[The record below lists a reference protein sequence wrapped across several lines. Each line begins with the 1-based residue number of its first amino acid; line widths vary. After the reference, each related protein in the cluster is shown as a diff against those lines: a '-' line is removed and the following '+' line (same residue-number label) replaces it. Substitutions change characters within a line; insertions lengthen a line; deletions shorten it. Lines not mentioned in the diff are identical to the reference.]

1 MNKQKLDKWAE
12 LLLDTGKRN
21 NLVNFRDTRLGSVD
35 ILLPNFSAVFD
46 KADNGATLEAYA
58 PAPTDEE
65 AKPLR
70 RGKKDEA
77 QTAAPLLTKEQYVE
91 TYGGKIK
98 RINQILVYNP
108 QGNAMLALRN
118 IGKRARSAIEET
130 GVNVAYVALG
140 FVNMKERHSNVILRA
155 PILLAP
161 VTIES
166 KSSVDPCY
174 VKVTDDIILNPTLA
188 FKLQNEFSVT
198 LPDYNDE
205 GMAYFKKF
213 EGVVRRLGWTVAAE
227 AKIGVFSFQK
237 INMYRDIKDNG
248 NAIAKSIT
256 VRALNGDPVEIP
268 VVTTVQPDAPLH
280 NIVDADSSQAA
291 AIRFAREGR
300 SFVLQGPPGT
310 GKSQTITNIIAECL
324 ASGKKVLFVAEKL
337 AALNVVFDKLKAAGL
352 DEFCLQLHSHKAN
365 KKDVIEELAAT
376 LRLQP
381 TTVTERAAVETAA
394 LVNAQKQLDEYVTEL
409 HVAQPVI
416 GKSVYEMSEI
426 VASFRDAP
434 QFAYPVDVTG
444 KGADYIEAVTECLA
458 QFAKYEPTIGYDY
471 RRNVWYGYKNVDTS
485 YQNELVVKSQ
495 MKAVKRLCTMLVKL
509 SAQLQTQ
516 YMLTLDTIQSAQNYR
531 KLFKAAG
538 TGNVLT
544 PSLLS
549 VDKVTQTI
557 ELVKQMQQVADV
569 ILQARKAL
577 DEHYDNDVYAL
588 DGKTVHKRLKVAHR
602 NGLARA
608 FSHEYKK
615 FVKQLQACRTD
626 GVKIKYADV
635 LSAYELLATY
645 QTQKQTFAALEAELG
660 NRIAC
665 YNGLATDWAK
675 VLCELGEAQQ
685 YMRDMNFGTLS
696 RLSDEQFVAA
706 KNTFNS
712 LSGWLDA
719 AFCDESEINQLFA
732 NYQTDQ
738 CDIAAMPLA
747 TAFDK
752 ATACTNAIEQLDNW
766 CRFRRLTDKL
776 TELGVIEFVNKA
788 LDNRL
793 PLAKL
798 DRLYGRLFYG
808 QWIDV
813 TIRNNELLNQL
824 SRIPHDKLVDTFAEK
839 DRLQFAINQATL
851 KAELSAMRPD
861 LTQIS
866 PKSQVSALLRE
877 AEKKRKQKGIR
888 SLLSDTW
895 ELAQT
900 LKPCFLM
907 SPLSVSTFLAP
918 NMTFDV
924 VIFDEASQI
933 FPQDAVGA
941 IYRGKQ
947 LIVVGDAEQ
956 MPPSNFFTSIADTD
970 NEDEEDDI
978 DDYESILD
986 LCATTLPQ
994 MRLKWHYR
1002 SRFEQLIAFS
1012 NKNYYDNDLVTFPS
1026 AQKDKKGCGVD
1037 YYFVAGVFDRTARTN
1052 RIEAEYVV
1060 DLVFDNLRR
1069 YPDRSL
1075 GVVTFSAS
1083 QQDLVDRLIARR
1095 RRDDPSYEEYFRTN
1109 REEPF
1114 FVKNLETVQGDERD
1128 TIILDVAYGRDQQGK
1143 LLLNFGP
1150 LNRAGGER
1158 RLNVAVTRAKINV
1171 QVVSGMH
1178 AADIDLSKTQSVG
1191 VRLLREYLDYAEH
1204 GTGTLA
1210 RTDRPDPFG
1219 KTRFDLEGEICEFLR
1234 KNGYDADTKVG
1245 CSDFKVDIA
1254 VKPQRSANY
1263 VLAVECD
1270 GATYQATNETRD
1282 RDRLRKDILERM
1294 GWHFYRVWST
1304 DWFRNKRVEQE
1315 NLLNAVKQAAEQPK
1329 VDIAA
1334 TTATKESF
1342 ESRAATV
1349 EFQFDKYVY
1358 ADIDGLRA
1366 KYPDDIQ
1373 LFVKSI
1379 LEVEAPISEDLLLK
1393 RIVGVFGRTKVTAN
1407 VVNEWNE
1414 SMRGCAK
1421 HDIVRKK
1428 GFLYIKGQ
1436 NFRLRVAEDGSKA
1449 RAIND
1454 IAVEELAAGLLAV
1467 VKHNVAVE
1475 KTALYNFIAQQ
1486 LGCRRAGDAM
1496 TNRLN
1501 EAFATIKKQ
1510 LTVDGDVVSVK

>member
-35 ILLPNFSAVFD
+35 ILLPTFSAVFD
-46 KADNGATLEAYA
+46 KAANGATLETYA
-58 PAPTDEE
+58 PIPADEDD
-65 AKPLR
+65 KPR
-70 RGKKDEA
+70 RRAKKDET
-77 QTAAPLLTKEQYVE
+77 QETLPILNKEEYIA
-91 TYGGKIK
+91 TYSNKIK
-98 RINQILVYNP
+98 RVNQILVYNP
-108 QGNAMLALRN
+108 QSNALLALRN

-130 GVNVAYVALG
+130 GVNIAYIALG
-140 FVNMKERHSNVILRA
+140 FVNMKERHSSVVLRA

-166 KSSVDPCY
+166 KSPVDPSY

-188 FKLQNEFSVT
+188 FKLQNEYNIT

-205 GMAYFKKF
+205 GIAYFKKF
-213 EGVVRRLGWTVAAE
+213 ESAVRRLGWTFVAE
-227 AKIGVFSFQK
+227 AKIGIFSFQK

-248 NAIAKSIT
+248 NAIVKSLT

-268 VVTTVQPDAPLH
+268 VVTTTQPDTPLH

-365 KKDVIEELAAT
+365 KKDVIEELATT
-376 LRLQP
+376 LRLGR
-381 TTVTERAAVETAA
+381 TTVTERAQAETAI
-394 LVNAQKQLDEYVTEL
+394 LVSTQKQLDEYVEQL
-409 HVAQPVI
+409 HLPQPII

-434 QFAYPVDVTG
+434 QFAYPIDVTD
-444 KGADYIEAVTECLA
+444 KGTDYIDAVSECLT
-458 QFAKYEPTIGYDY
+458 QLAKYQPTIGYDY
-471 RRNVWYGYKNVDTS
+471 RMNVWYGYKNVDTS

-509 SAQLQTQ
+509 STQLQTA
-516 YMLTLDTIQSAQNYR
+516 YGLTLDTIQSAQNYR

-538 TGNVLT
+538 TANVLT

-549 VDKVTQTI
+549 ADKVTQTI
-557 ELVKQMQQVADV
+557 ELVRQMQQVADI
-569 ILQARKAL
+569 ILDARKAL
-577 DEHYDNDVYAL
+577 DEFYDEDVYKL
-588 DGKTVHKRLKVAHR
+588 DGKTANKRLKVAYR
-602 NGLARA
+602 NGLSRA
-608 FSHEYKK
+608 FSREYKK
-615 FVKQLQACRTD
+615 FVKQLQVCRTD

-635 LSAYELLATY
+635 TTAYELLSTY
-645 QTQKQTFAALEAELG
+645 QTQKQTFSALEEELG
-660 NRIAC
+660 DRIAC
-665 YNGLATDWAK
+665 YNGLATDWTT
-675 VLCELGEAQQ
+675 VLEQLLQAQQ
-685 YMRDMNFGTLS
+685 YMRDMNFGTLP
-696 RLSDEQFVAA
+696 RLSTEQFVAA

-719 AFCDESEINQLFA
+719 AFCDEAEITQLFN
-732 NYQTDQ
+732 NYQADQ
-738 CDIAAMPLA
+738 CDIASLPLA
-747 TAFDK
+747 SAFDK
-752 ATACTNAIEQLDNW
+752 ATALNNAIEQLDNW

-776 TELGVIEFVNKA
+776 TELGVIDFVNKA

-793 PLAKL
+793 PLDKL
-798 DRLYGRLFYG
+798 DRLYGKLFYG
-808 QWIDV
+808 QWLDV
-813 TIRNNELLNQL
+813 TLRNNPILNDL
-824 SRIPHDKLVDTFAEK
+824 SRIPHDKLVETFAEK

-888 SLLSDTW
+888 ALLSDTW

-907 SPLSVSTFLAP
+907 SPLSVSTFLGP

-924 VIFDEASQI
+924 VVFDEASQI

-956 MPPSNFFTSIADTD
+956 MPPSNFFTAIADTD
-970 NEDEEDDI
+970 SEDEEDDI
-978 DDYESILD
+978 NDYESILD

-1026 AQKDKKGCGVD
+1026 AQKDKKGYGVD
-1037 YYFVAGVFDRTARTN
+1037 YYFVQGVFDRTSRTN
-1052 RIEAEYVV
+1052 RTEAEYVV

-1095 RRDDPSYEEYFRTN
+1095 RRDDPSYEEYFRTD

-1128 TIILDVAYGRDQQGK
+1128 TIILDVAYGRDKQGK

-1150 LNRAGGER
+1150 LNRSGGER

-1178 AADIDLSKTQSVG
+1178 AADIDLGKTQSVG
-1191 VRLLREYLDYAEH
+1191 VRLLRDYLDYAEH

-1210 RTDRPDPFG
+1210 RTKQNDPFG
-1219 KTRFDLEGEICEFLR
+1219 KMRFDLESEICEFLR

-1245 CSDFKVDIA
+1245 CSDFRVDIA
-1254 VKPQRSANY
+1254 VKPQRTSNY

-1270 GATYQATNETRD
+1270 GLTYRATDETRD

-1315 NLLNAVKQAAEQPK
+1315 NLLAAVRHAAQEPI
-1329 VDIAA
+1329 VDTAV
-1334 TTATKESF
+1334 TTAAKESF
-1342 ESRAATV
+1342 ESRTATV

-1358 ADIDGLRA
+1358 ADIDALHA
-1366 KYPDDIQ
+1366 KYSDDFQ

-1379 LEVEAPISEDLLLK
+1379 LDVEAPISEEVLLK

-1414 SMRGCAK
+1414 RMRGCAK
-1421 HDIVRKK
+1421 HDILRKK
-1428 GFLYIKGQ
+1428 GFLYVKDKPFQ
-1436 NFRLRVAEDGSKA
+1436 LRIAEDGGKS
-1449 RAIND
+1449 RNIND
-1454 IAVEELAAGLLAV
+1454 IAIEELAAGLLAV
-1467 VKHNVAVE
+1467 IKYNVAVE
-1475 KTALYNFIAQQ
+1475 KTSLYNFIAQQ
-1486 LGCRRAGDAM
+1486 LGYTRAGDAM

-1501 EAFATIKKQ
+1501 EAFATIKRQ